1 MTMRKIYR
9 KWKTLKDFNIQDL
22 ATEHGG
28 SLYIEYICLCNF
40 ASDKD
45 FYFYLHPQEATE
57 AQFLSV
63 LDFLYSQDCYVLLGR
78 FLRGNQDRLVYADFD
93 IIEGIIPRPDLNKIC
108 RNF

>member
-1 MTMRKIYR
+1 MTMKKIYR
-9 KWKTLKDFNIQDL
+9 KWKTLKDFNR
-22 ATEHGG
+22 

-93 IIEGIIPRPDLNKIC
+93 IIEGIIPRPDLKDRLNKIC

>member
-9 KWKTLKDFNIQDL
+9 KWKTLKDFNR
-22 ATEHGG
+22 

-63 LDFLYSQDCYVLLGR
+63 LDFLYSQDCYVLLCR
-78 FLRGNQDRLVYADFD
+78 FLRDNQDRLVYSDFG
-93 IIEGIIPRPDLNKIC
+93 IIEGIKLRPDLEYRLNKIC
-108 RNF
+108 KNF